1 MRADFEFNHSEF
13 DRLQENISRL
23 GDKAEETM
31 NKSLAERVEEA
42 IVPRITSLIPIS
54 RNPNGRGI
62 RDKVHARNL
71 VWHKK
76 ELGNLSV
83 TIKSRGGAANKR
95 GSLGYLVFPDEG
107 RGSSN
112 PVAHE
117 FMARGLDE
125 GTPDLVDGLEE
136 DLIKRIEEEL

>member
-1 MRADFEFNHSEF
+1 MAAEFEFNHSEF
-13 DRLQENISRL
+13 DRLHENLIQL

-31 NKSLAERVEEA
+31 NNSLAKRAEDI
-42 IVPRITSLIPIS
+42 IVPRITDLIPIS
-54 RNPNGRGI
+54 RNSNGQGV
-62 RDKVHARNL
+62 RDKIHARNL

-83 TIKSRGGAANKR
+83 TIKSKGGAANRR

-112 PVAHE
+112 PVAHR
-117 FMARGLDE
+117 FMARGLEE
-125 GTPDLVDGLEE
+125 GTPELVDGLQE
-136 DLIKRIEEEL
+136 DLIRRIEEEL